1 MLAIDQ
7 PDVIRPD
14 EAIDLPRLSSYLKSK
29 IAELSDVS
37 GELEIFRYNSG
48 HANLTYMIKFGN
60 QEFVLKREPPGTKA
74 KSAHDMGRE
83 FHMLS
88 KLHPWYSLAP
98 KAFLYSDDASI
109 MGGAFCVMEKRK
121 GVIIRRQY
129 PEDADIGLG
138 QIGQQFKALIESLAE
153 LHKLDIAAVGLG
165 DFGRPE
171 GYRQRQVE
179 GWQKRLRNAA
189 TPDMADFSVVT
200 PWLTDH
206 LPKEAQAA
214 TVVHND
220 FKLDN
225 LVWDPADISR
235 LVGVLDWEM
244 STVGDPLMDLAC
256 TLSFWVEEGDPQEF
270 RSIRAMP
277 SARPDVLSRREA
289 AAYYTE
295 RTGRNV
301 AFLDFLLCFG
311 FFRRAAIEQ
320 QKYHRF
326 STGQT
331 KDARF
336 SHLNHAVTVLRD
348 MCLSVIGGNL

>member
-1 MLAIDQ
+1 MLTIDQ
-7 PDVIRPD
+7 PDVMPLD
-14 EAIDLPRLSSYLKSK
+14 EAINLPRLSLYLKSK
-29 IAELSDVS
+29 ITELSDVS
-37 GELEIFRYNSG
+37 GEIEVFRYNSG
-48 HANLTYMIKFGN
+48 HANLTYMIRLGD

-74 KSAHDMGRE
+74 KSAHDMSRE

-88 KLHPWYSLAP
+88 KLYPWYSFAP
-98 KAFLYSDDASI
+98 KPFLYSDDASI
-109 MGGAFCVMEKRK
+109 IGGAFCVMEKRK
-121 GVIIRRQY
+121 GVIIRSRY
-129 PEDADIGLG
+129 PEDADIGPH

-153 LHKLDIAAVGLG
+153 LHKLNITAAGLG

-171 GYRQRQVE
+171 GYRQRQVV
-179 GWQKRLRNAA
+179 GWQQRLRNAA
-189 TPDMADFSVVT
+189 TPDMADFNVVT
-200 PWLTDH
+200 SWLTEH
-206 LPKEAQAA
+206 LPKEVQAA

-256 TLSFWVEEGDPQEF
+256 TLSFWVEEGDPHEF

-277 SARPDVLSRREA
+277 SARPGVLSRREA
-289 AAYYTE
+289 AACYTE
-295 RTGRNV
+295 RTGRSV
-301 AFLDFLLCFG
+301 DFLDFLLCFG
-311 FFRRAAIEQ
+311 FFRRAVIEQ
-320 QKYHRF
+320 QKYYRF

-336 SHLNHAVTVLRD
+336 SDLNHAVTVLRD
-348 MCLSVIGGNL
+348 MCLSVMGGKL